1 MISFGLKNNDIETGI
16 SFVVE
21 DNPEEFDKG
30 VTTILNLIKRNIEIE
45 KKNELLNVSIEKL
58 KILFNKSK
66 LDDLNHL
73 EFSIN
78 KKDLQYENN
87 ESTKVDDLIDK

>member
-1 MISFGLKNNDIETGI
+1 VISFGLKNNDTETGI

-30 VTTILNLIKRNIEIE
+30 VNTILALIKRNVEIE

-66 LDDLNHL
+66 LDDLKNL

-78 KKDLQYENN
+78 TKYLEHENN
-87 ESTKVDDLIDK
+87 ESAKTDKLIEK